1 MSLPSLFNDTNLLKT
16 MRRLSMSKTILIV
29 DDEPS
34 IRTSLEGVLEDEGYR
49 VISASDGYGAL
60 KIVEEEMPDLVILDI
75 WMPGLDGIETLKR
88 MRELHRSLEVIMIS
102 GHGTIE
108 TAVTATKLGAFDFIE
123 KPLSLEKTL
132 VTIQNAFNY
141 RQLRDENL
149 ILRQKAKG
157 KYNLTGES
165 PAIRELRETI
175 ERVAP
180 TQATVLIGG
189 ENGTGKELVARAI
202 HHLSP
207 RNARPLVEVNC
218 AAIPE
223 DLIESELFGHERGAF
238 TGARERR
245 RGRFD
250 LAHNGTLFLDEIG
263 DMSLKTQAKTLRIL
277 EEKRFERVGGT
288 KTIQVDVRI
297 IAATNKDLKQEIA
310 EGWFRE
316 DLYYRLNVIPVHVPP
331 LRDRTEDIPLLVE
344 DFLEEFALESSIER
358 KQISDEII
366 PMMQRYPWPGNVR
379 ELKNFVERLVI
390 LVPDNVIELH
400 HLPSSFVL
408 RSDQAAASSA
418 LDQPNFKAARVQFE
432 KEYLQK
438 KLEEHRWNVSQ
449 TAEAIGIER
458 SHLHRKIKAY
468 GVEQNKRRG

>member
-1 MSLPSLFNDTNLLKT
+1 M
-16 MRRLSMSKTILIV
+16 IV

-34 IRTSLEGVLEDEGYR
+34 IRNSLEGVLEDEGYK

-60 KIVEEEMPDLVILDI
+60 KLVEEEMPDLVILDI
-75 WMPGLDGIETLKR
+75 WMPGMDGIETLKR

-132 VTIQNAFNY
+132 VTIENAFNY

-165 PAIRELRETI
+165 PAIHELRETI

-180 TQATVLIGG
+180 TQATVLIVG

-207 RNARPLVEVNC
+207 RSTRPLVEVNC

-223 DLIESELFGHERGAF
+223 ELIESELFGHERGAF
-238 TGARERR
+238 TGASERR

-277 EEKRFERVGGT
+277 EEQRFERVGGT

-331 LRDRTEDIPLLVE
+331 LRDRTDDIPLLVE
-344 DFLEEFALESSIER
+344 DFLEEFALESSIDR
-358 KQISDEII
+358 KQVADEVI
-366 PMMQRYPWPGNVR
+366 PAMQRYPWPGNVR
-379 ELKNFVERLVI
+379 ELKNFIERLVI
-390 LVPDNVIELH
+390 LVPDDLIALH
-400 HLPSSFVL
+400 HLPASFIQSSG
-408 RSDQAAASSA
+408 QATASNA
-418 LDQPNFKAARVQFE
+418 LDQPNFKVARMQFE
-432 KEYLQK
+432 KEYLLK

-458 SHLHRKIKAY
+458 SHLHRKIRAY
-468 GVEQNKRRG
+468 GVEQEKRKQK